1 MSLMVILKALNL
13 LHMTALRAFISVLFT
28 GFCCCSG
35 WQIELPRVSAQS
47 EVCAKKTESWS
58 SRCCVYLLVLIE
70 ADCFD
75 AKTKLTISNG
85 PTFISL
91 NHCIYIVYQ
100 FVPSRIQTIDWFCYF
115 LSNFLS
121 SRIQSC
127 IIFGGQF
134 CSFVMKCSIFLLP
147 TFQTLLI
154 LIPMDFKSK
163 EFSVCCHFEGD

>member
-1 MSLMVILKALNL
+1 MKWFVYLNKYNLVIHILCWSSWLWSVTSNPRLMSLMVILKALNL

-35 WQIELPRVSAQS
+35 WQIELPWVSAQS

-100 FVPSRIQTIDWFCYF
+100 FVPSRI
-115 LSNFLS
+115 
-121 SRIQSC
+121 
-127 IIFGGQF
+127 
-134 CSFVMKCSIFLLP
+134 
-147 TFQTLLI
+147 
-154 LIPMDFKSK
+154 
-163 EFSVCCHFEGD
+163 